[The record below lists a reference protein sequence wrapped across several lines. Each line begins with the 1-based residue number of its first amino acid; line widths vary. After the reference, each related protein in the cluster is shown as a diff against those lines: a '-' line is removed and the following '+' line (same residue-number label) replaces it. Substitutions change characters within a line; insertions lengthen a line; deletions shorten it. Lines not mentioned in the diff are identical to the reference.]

1 MSDEHT
7 HKTHRTN
14 CCCLACVW
22 SRFGV
27 ETTDEIER
35 LHKESEQLA
44 TRNALLVIEI
54 EELKTQLQWMRDE
67 RNALAKAV
75 QEAHAELN
83 ALNHAEDDQ

>member
-1 MSDEHT
+1 
-7 HKTHRTN
+7 
-14 CCCLACVW
+14 LACVW

-35 LHKESEQLA
+35 LHKETEQLA

-54 EELKTQLQWMRDE
+54 EELKSDLKCMRDD

-83 ALNHAEDDQ
+83 ALNHAEEDQ